1 MAIIDVLTAIA
12 TAGTT
17 IQSFFA
23 WSGYNRDNFGQGVG
37 WRQAHQYQKKNYY
50 ANWVASAREDLL
62 QLKGA
67 SMHHIGN
74 YMMVATMMLS
84 STVLAFAVSGFD
96 AACPAFVV
104 YTFYTSAASAVVCLM
119 LAVTFGIKA
128 QGSAYES
135 TALLLT
141 EKLRPFN
148 PDEAYNYL
156 EQAQRIERLG
166 VGSLLRVPGQAEDY
180 NAKPKSPDDS
190 ESDSKP
196 EFSAVAVAE
205 NLSELCTSN
214 EHLGDGGGCEPADV
228 LKPDPELQTCDSEES
243 SGLENLT
250 SRRDVE
256 YLKNFHEFILL
267 WKPHE
272 DFCKICMGLGTISF
286 AEASAA
292 FTVGKVL
299 GHTSYFMEQ
308 LLAATVACAFLFIMI
323 NVFLAYGH
331 GTSKLCPL
339 LLATSDICATIAG
352 SLNDPRAN
360 AALVPGSFL
369 LRLGFWVAIAV
380 AICKHSQY
388 SEASAHAAKTP
399 VDKNVEKEFT
409 STEDMEA
416 YKQRSQR
423 KYVRGRRAV
432 LQGLCVCVCMWISVT
447 VWATVHY
454 TVQLFLAESHRASVA
469 FLEVEFPSRFTPHGL
484 ACADGHMFV
493 ADRYS
498 IYEVWPAA
506 SGRSAVKRECKLD
519 GPIEAISATCDLSG
533 CHPVALVNAQSGS
546 IVTNCSAAS
555 LLLGDGRVAQHLAT
569 PLHASRGQGLL
580 TTHGNELVEYG
591 QKNDGWAAER
601 TLSYKY
607 PQSQRV
613 RGLAWKGNSPLVL
626 RIDPDGHLDLEEMKL
641 GERSSILWHLPTSVS
656 QARSVCSP
664 DAASALLL
672 VLIGDQPH
680 LAAARPS

>member
-1 MAIIDVLTAIA
+1 
-12 TAGTT
+12 
-17 IQSFFA
+17 
-23 WSGYNRDNFGQGVG
+23 
-37 WRQAHQYQKKNYY
+37 
-50 ANWVASAREDLL
+50 
-62 QLKGA
+62 
-67 SMHHIGN
+67 MHHIGN

-96 AACPAFVV
+96 EACPAFVV

-148 PDEAYNYL
+148 PDKAHNYL

-166 VGSLLRVPGQAEDY
+166 LGSLLRVPGQAEDY
-180 NAKPKSPDDS
+180 SSKPRSQNDA
-190 ESDSKP
+190 ELDSKP
-196 EFSAVAVAE
+196 EFSALAVAE
-205 NLSELCTSN
+205 NLSEPCTSN
-214 EHLGDGGGCEPADV
+214 EHLGDSREPPEV
-228 LKPDPELQTCDSEES
+228 LKPDQELQTCDTEES

-250 SRRDVE
+250 SCRDVE

-308 LLAATVACAFLFIMI
+308 LLAATVALAFLFIMI

-339 LLATSDICATIAG
+339 LLATSDICATLAG
-352 SLNDPRAN
+352 SFNDPRAN

-369 LRLGFWVAIAV
+369 LRLGFWAAIAV
-380 AICKHSQY
+380 AICKHSQCR
-388 SEASAHAAKTP
+388 ETSALAAKTP
-399 VDKNVEKEFT
+399 LEKNAEEEFT

-423 KYVRGRRAV
+423 KFVRGRRAV
-432 LQGLCVCVCMWISVT
+432 LQGLCVCMCMWISVT

-454 TVQLFLAESHRASVA
+454 TVQLFLEESHRASVA
-469 FLEVEFPSRFTPHGL
+469 ALEVEFPPLFTPHSL
-484 ACADGHMFV
+484 ACADGHIFV

-498 IYEVWPAA
+498 IYEIWPTA

-533 CHPVALVNAQSGS
+533 CHPIVLLNAQSGS
-546 IVTNCSAAS
+546 MVTNCSTAS
-555 LLLGDGRVAQHLAT
+555 LLLGDGRVAQHLAA
-569 PLHASRGQGLL
+569 PLHASEGKLL
-580 TTHGNELVEYG
+580 TTHAKELVEYG
-591 QKNDGWAAER
+591 QKNDGWGAER

-607 PQSQRV
+607 PQSQSI
-613 RGLAWKGNSPLVL
+613 RGLAWKGDSPLVL
-626 RIDPDGHLDLEEMKL
+626 RVDPDGHLDLEEMKL
-641 GERSSILWHLPTSVS
+641 AERRSILWHLPMSAS
-656 QARSVCSP
+656 HALSVCSP

-672 VLIGDQPH
+672 VLIEDQPH
-680 LAAARPS
+680 LAAARPKFT